1 MEELSQANRTLPE
14 LLACVIIEAKIKAGF
29 SYEILKILR
38 KSFASTS
45 YMAFI

>member
-14 LLACVIIEAKIKAGF
+14 LLAYVIQNKIMAGF

-38 KSFASTS
+38 KAFALN
-45 YMAFI
+45 